1 MFQRIFI
8 LSVLAASVAQADIFT
23 IGRTSD
29 VASDLY
35 AFGVNDCGTSVPS
48 LTWSYT
54 KVSGQVCSIKFWVT
68 PGNCGDVIGAN
79 DFDLGAGQVSTT
91 SLVSTGTLTV
101 GFDAL
106 KGFNVDAGCGV
117 REVEINH
124 KVCGVAETNFT
135 ICGSNNSKVTANP
148 AFRINYDAKPPIQ
161 PIITA
166 IGNEDNSV
174 KVSYT
179 TADDTAQVRAEAT
192 PAAGGATI
200 TATASNAST
209 TAGMNNTS
217 GFVKLTGLENATVY
231 NVVVIAIDAAGNES
245 APSVAFQGKPTLTE
259 GFWAVLKK
267 GGTTE
272 PTGGCAAA
280 PSLMV
285 FAGLML
291 MLRRRSST

>member
-1 MFQRIFI
+1 
-8 LSVLAASVAQADIFT
+8 VLAASVAQADIFK

-29 VASDLY
+29 VSSDLY

-68 PGNCGDVIGAN
+68 PGNCGNEITTAT
-79 DFDLGAGQVSTT
+79 DFDLGAGQISTT
-91 SLVSTGTLTV
+91 SSVSTGTLTINSS
-101 GFDAL
+101 AL
-106 KGFNVDAGCGV
+106 KGFTADAGCGTSGI
-117 REVEINH
+117 EVSH
-124 KVCGVAETNFT
+124 RVCGVAETNFS
-135 ICGSNNSKVTANP
+135 ICGSNNAKVSALPN
-148 AFRINYDAKPPIQ
+148 FKINYDAKPPIQ
-161 PIITA
+161 PSISA
-166 IGNEDNSV
+166 IANEDNAV

-209 TAGMNNTS
+209 TAGVNNTS
-217 GFVKLTGLENATVY
+217 GFVKLTGLQNATVY

-272 PTGGCAAA
+272 PTTGCSTA
-280 PSLMV
+280 PSLAV
-285 FAGLML
+285 FVGLML
-291 MLRRRSST
+291 ILRRRSFT